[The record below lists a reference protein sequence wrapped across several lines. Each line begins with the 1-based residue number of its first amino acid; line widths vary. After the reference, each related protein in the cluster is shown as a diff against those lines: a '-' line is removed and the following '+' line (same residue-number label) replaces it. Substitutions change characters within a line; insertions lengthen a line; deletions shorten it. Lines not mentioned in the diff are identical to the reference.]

1 MARSSRLLAAAGA
14 VLLLAS
20 CAGVPA
26 GGGTKVVR
34 HVSADGPDLPEPRV
48 FRIPAL
54 APKDA
59 ASPDD
64 IVRGFLVAHGDPR
77 NDHAIARKY
86 LAPQVTW
93 NDDAGVTVASTRVGT
108 PVVTGD
114 TATVPTTVDRVGTIS
129 RQGEFRPA
137 APTRA
142 KVTFRL
148 RRVPGI
154 GWRLAQAPPGL
165 VVGRDE
171 LGNTF
176 DRVTLYFPNQA
187 RRLVPAPVF
196 LPASDQPVG
205 SAVHALLDGP
215 RGWIAPAVRSAI
227 PDNTEL
233 LGAPT
238 VIDRV
243 ATVNF
248 SREIRLA
255 PQETLGALVAQ
266 VVWTLT
272 EPALQVD
279 AVHVQVEGSP
289 LVVPGHAGLRDHRRT
304 DWAEYAPVPDTDEGR
319 LFFVRDG
326 GTYARDDSGRV
337 VRLPVTQ
344 SFVSVAVDRSGSR
357 LAGVTV
363 PVRGRQSL
371 VLVDLDGGAPPRTA
385 FSSEHITAPTWE
397 PGGDVVWVAHSS
409 GGTQQVVAVPAGSG
423 SGSGPS
429 GPSGPSAAGPVV
441 AVSGALP
448 GPVTAL
454 RLSPDGSRVALVAGL
469 GSSAGLWLA
478 RVERPVAGGRVLAD
492 PRLVAPSVG
501 GVTAASFDGA
511 GQVLLAAFTGRRPAL
526 YRADL
531 DGYDL
536 TRQRDDRLPAAPVSA
551 LAVSAVTPAE
561 RVASVAG
568 LLWLRSPG
576 SDWKALP
583 GRGAAGAYAG

>member
-1 MARSSRLLAAAGA
+1 MGRRSFFSVAV
-14 VLLLAS
+14 VLLLTG
-20 CAGVPA
+20 CTGMPT
-26 GGGTKVVR
+26 GGGTHVVR
-34 HVSADGPDLPEPRV
+34 HVTADGPDLPEPRV

-54 APKDA
+54 APKEA
-59 ASPDD
+59 APPDE

-93 NDDAGVTVASTRVGT
+93 NDDAGVTVATTRVGT
-108 PVVTGD
+108 PVVRGD
-114 TATVPTTVDRVGTIS
+114 DATVLTTVDRVGAIS
-129 RQGEFRPA
+129 RLGEFRPA
-137 APTRA
+137 APTRVR
-142 KVTFRL
+142 VTFHL
-148 RRVPGI
+148 HRVAGV
-154 GWRLAQAPPGL
+154 GWRLTQAPPGL
-165 VVGRDE
+165 VVSRDE
-171 LGNTF
+171 LGSTF

-196 LPASDQPVG
+196 LPATGQPVG
-205 SAVHALLDGP
+205 SAVLALLDGP

-233 LGAPT
+233 LDAPT

-272 EPALQVD
+272 EPALEVD

-289 LVVPGHAGLRDHRRT
+289 LVVPGHPGLRDHRRT
-304 DWAEYAPVPDTDEGR
+304 DWAEYAPVPDTADGR

-326 GTYARDDSGRV
+326 GTYAREDTGRE

-344 SFVSVAVDRSGSR
+344 RLVSVAVSRDGTR

-363 PVRGRQSL
+363 PSRGRQTL
-371 VLVDLDGGAPPRTA
+371 VLVDLTGATPPRAA

-409 GGTQQVVAVPAGSG
+409 GGAQQVVAVPAGSG
-423 SGSGPS
+423 
-429 GPSGPSAAGPVV
+429 PVA
-441 AVSGALP
+441 AVSGTLP
-448 GPVTAL
+448 GPVTSL
-454 RLSPDGSRVALVAGL
+454 RLSPDGSRVVLVAGSGL
-469 GSSAGLWLA
+469 GSGLWLA
-478 RVERPVAGGRVLAD
+478 RVERPAAGGRVLAD

-511 GQVLLAAFTGRRPAL
+511 RQVYFAAFAGRRPAV

-531 DGYDL
+531 DGFDL
-536 TRQRDDRLPAAPVSA
+536 TRQRDDRLPAAPVTT
-551 LAVSAVTPAE
+551 LAVSAVTPND
-561 RVASVAG
+561 RVASGAG
-568 LLWLRSPG
+568 LLWLGTPAG
-576 SDWKALP
+576 SWKVLP
-583 GRGAAGAYAG
+583 GRGAAGVYAG